1 MSTGYS
7 KNSMIRRVQVIADFQ
22 FGTGTGPRLFS
33 EEVSFI
39 LSSTGR
45 VRQVLLDGRRIG
57 TVRASD
63 GRITLGWEGAR
74 RLHGILSPPSYRV
87 VIRDDV
93 TEVVAEGKNVF
104 ARHVVSA
111 DPAIRA
117 GDEVLVV
124 DAGDAL
130 VATGSAILSGEE
142 MLSFNYGAA
151 VKVRH
156 GRSPQ

>member
-1 MSTGYS
+1 
-7 KNSMIRRVQVIADFQ
+7 MIRRVQVIADFQ
-22 FGTGTGPRLFS
+22 FGPATGPRLFS
-33 EEVSFI
+33 EDIAFI
-39 LSSTGR
+39 LSNTGR
-45 VRQVLLDGRRIG
+45 IRQILLDGRRLG
-57 TVRASD
+57 TLRASD

-87 VIRDDV
+87 TIQEEVK
-93 TEVVAEGKNVF
+93 EVVSEEKNVF

-124 DAGDAL
+124 DAGDIL
-130 VATGSAILSGEE
+130 IATGSAVLSGEE

-156 GRSPQ
+156 GRSPR